1 MDDVDVL
8 VIGSGLAG
16 CTAAL
21 TAARAGKN
29 VLIATNTDQ
38 LLGGSTRY
46 AQGGIVYTGEGDSA
60 QQLVEDILTAGDG
73 HSYEPAA
80 RLLAEEG
87 PGLVKSLLIDDLGV
101 PFSKAEGGAYHRT
114 AEAAHAV
121 ARILH
126 STDQTGLAIAETVTR
141 AVQAHPRIQ
150 VRTGLTGLE
159 LLTTTHHSTALHHTY
174 ENPRCFGAR
183 FFNLNNEEVEAVVS
197 PHTILATGGLG
208 QLFLHTTNPVEARG
222 GGIAMAWRAG
232 ARCVNLHYV
241 QFHPTALFH
250 RSGRFLISEAVR
262 GEGGRLV
269 DENGV
274 EFMTRFHPDGALA
287 PRDVVARGIY
297 QTMLDHDIPCAW
309 LDVTHKDP
317 QWLKE
322 RFPSIHQRCL
332 ELDIDITRDRI
343 PVVPAAHYACGG
355 VLVDLNGKSTVD
367 NLYAVGEVSCSGVH
381 GANRLA
387 STSLLECLVWGH
399 RAARAV
405 AEDTRSA
412 EIPEFKSW
420 VSPDEY
426 MDPALIAQD
435 WLTIRNIMWNYVGLI
450 RTPRRLHRARQMLRR
465 LQLEI
470 EDFYKRTRLSQGI
483 IGLRHGI
490 QTALAVTLS
499 ASEAHVSRG
508 SHYIQ
513 QEEPEGQSPDISL

>member
-1 MDDVDVL
+1 MDQVDVL
-8 VIGSGLAG
+8 VMGSGLAG

-21 TAARAGKN
+21 SAAKAGKK
-29 VLIATNTDQ
+29 VLIATNTAQ
-38 LLGGSTRY
+38 VLGGSTRW
-46 AQGGIVYTGEGDSA
+46 AQGGIVYTGDGDSPDR
-60 QQLVEDILTAGDG
+60 LVEDIVTAGDG
-73 HSYEPAA
+73 HSYLPAA

-87 PGLVKSLLIDDLGV
+87 PALVKKILIDELGV
-101 PFSKAEGGAYHRT
+101 KFSKGEGGAYHRT

-121 ARILH
+121 PRILH
-126 STDQTGLAIAETVTR
+126 STDQTGLAIAQSITE
-141 AVQAHPRIQ
+141 AVKAHPNISS
-150 VRTGLTGLE
+150 RTGLSGLE
-159 LLTTTHHSTALHHTY
+159 LLTTTHHSTDLQDTY
-174 ENPRCFGAR
+174 NKPRCFGAR
-183 FFNLNNEEVEAVVS
+183 FLNLETKEVEAILS

-208 QLFLHTTNPVEARG
+208 QLYLHTTNPSESRG
-222 GGIAMAWRAG
+222 DGIAIAWRAG
-232 ARCVNLHYV
+232 ARCINLHYV

-269 DENGV
+269 DENGD

-297 QTMLDHDIPCAW
+297 QTMLDHGSPCAW
-309 LDVTHKDP
+309 LDISHKDAAWI
-317 QWLKE
+317 QK

-332 ELDIDITRDRI
+332 ELEIDITKDRI

-355 VLVDLNGKSTVD
+355 VAIDLDGRTTVD
-367 NLYAVGEVSCSGVH
+367 NLYAVGEVACSGLH

-387 STSLLECLVWGH
+387 STSLLECLVWGY
-399 RAARAV
+399 RAAQAV
-405 AEDTRSA
+405 AADENTPPA
-412 EIPEFKSW
+412 PNFKSW
-420 VSPDEY
+420 VSESEY
-426 MDPALIAQD
+426 MDPALISQD

-470 EDFYKRTRLSQGI
+470 EDFYKRTGLSESI

-499 ASEAHVSRG
+499 ASEAHESRG

-513 QEEPEGQSPDISL
+513 QEEPEGNNLAAG